1 MLDTVRKNPVGKG
14 QNGTV
19 VAQNG
24 PLNPR
29 LLVLQARRVF
39 AVTLLYAALLSA
51 CINLLLLTMPLF
63 MLQVHDR
70 VLNSQS
76 IDSLVMLTILAV
88 GALMVY
94 GVLEFI
100 RALSFQ
106 AMASAVTRWLN
117 LPLLTAAVQA
127 SVDQGVAARNP
138 VPAGPDGTARLPH
151 LVGRQRPPRRR
162 LVADLSGRPVSA
174 ASAIRHNRRDFGGAA
189 AVLRCGYRPAH
200 ASTHER
206 GKSGKYRISVEN
218 RRVTSSR
225 GGDRGDGHAAG
236 AGAAVARRADAFAGS
251 A

>member
-63 MLQVHDR
+63 MLQVYDR

-76 IDSLVMLTILAV
+76 IDSLVMLTRPGGRRPDGLR
-88 GALMVY
+88 
-94 GVLEFI
+94 
-100 RALSFQ
+100 RARVHPRPFVPGHGQ
-106 AMASAVTRWLN
+106 RRDAMAE
-117 LPLLTAAVQA
+117 PAAPDGRG
-127 SVDQGVAARNP
+127 SGLRRPGGCPRNP

-151 LVGRQRPPRRR
+151 LVGRQRPSRRR

-174 ASAIRHNRRDFGGAA
+174 ASDIRHRRRDFGGAA
-189 AVLRCGYRPAH
+189 AVLRCRYRPAH
-200 ASTHER
+200 ASAHER
-206 GKSGKYRISVEN
+206 GKSGQRRISIEN
-218 RRVTSSR
+218 RCVTSSC

-236 AGAAVARRADAFAGS
+236 AGAAVARRTDAFAGS